1 MKKLVSQPYLGLVL
15 FFFGLFLSQRS
26 SAQDHI
32 DNQVDLP
39 DDVFL
44 FYMEQAATGAPVK
57 IDSYSINFYSTSKD
71 YPRLY
76 NAYQLEGITFTS
88 SVPGVATI
96 DPSKGTIDPVGLGS
110 TVISAVFEGNYAF
123 FPKTVSYTLTFTDDR
138 NDVKDLG
145 FAFSSS
151 TAEATY
157 GDATVST
164 PTLDKGKLANETIT
178 FSSTEKSVAT
188 VDASG
193 GVTIVGAGSTVISA
207 SFAGNNDTKP
217 GSVSYTL
224 TVAKKEVGLQWGT
237 TSFTYDGSAHV
248 PTATATGLVGSD
260 VCNVTVDGAQTDA
273 GSNYTATATG
283 LSNANYKLPAGAT
296 TTFTIAKA
304 DASVAFASKT
314 ENVKMG
320 DNYNGQTATTTPA
333 GLSLTYSSS
342 APGVATIDE
351 KTGVV
356 TLVAVGS
363 TTIKATFAGNNNYNS
378 ASDSYTLSVA
388 KADPV
393 SSGISFASETATAT
407 YGDATVTAPTLT
419 NPHQLSLTWSSSNT
433 NVATV
438 DATGV
443 ITIVGA
449 GQTVISAAFA
459 GNDDYQAKTIS
470 FTLTVNK
477 ADVSVAFASK
487 SENVKMGDNYKGQTA
502 TTTPAGQ
509 TLTYSSSAPSVA
521 TVNENTGAVTLVAVG
536 STTIKATFA
545 GNDNYNAA
553 EDSYTLTVSKADA
566 VEVELNFASDK
577 VTVTYGDATVT
588 PPTLNNPHQLAL
600 TWSSSKTNVAT
611 VNATGVVTIVGA
623 GQTVISAAFAGDETY
638 QAKTVSYT
646 LVVKKAKV
654 TVAFDTKSE
663 TATLGETFTSPKA
676 TTTPADLPLVY
687 STSDKYVAKVEGSTG
702 EVTLRGAGKARI
714 MATYNESDNYE
725 SAFAYYD
732 LIVLEGT
739 PETPQLEPIVKEL
752 DYSMDEDYFI
762 NADGSEI
769 DLSNTIINN
778 ILFTLKNQNSPEGDG
793 YDTDEQ
799 CIVINTVTQTSTLN
813 ALLANGVEPGSAEYA
828 SQFTGMTFLVAAGDG
843 FIIVTSQEAEGCYL
857 MVKVGAN
864 EPVAI
869 NMGEMGDYN
878 IPYDSDETTFVY
890 MWKEGS
896 NVANDTRTRGKK
908 TMSDVKIRGVSH
920 KSKARSGIQQ
930 VLYNPTDDLY
940 WYDLSGQR
948 ISQPLKK
955 GVYIHGNRKVVIK

>member
-1 MKKLVSQPYLGLVL
+1 MFRRRQLIGRTNRDERAGRTRNSPANNKQII
-15 FFFGLFLSQRS
+15 FF
-26 SAQDHI
+26 I
-32 DNQVDLP
+32 DNDY
-39 DDVFL
+39 FL
-44 FYMEQAATGAPVK
+44 ITNRAT
-57 IDSYSINFYSTSKD
+57 
-71 YPRLY
+71 R
-76 NAYQLEGITFTS
+76 
-88 SVPGVATI
+88 
-96 DPSKGTIDPVGLGS
+96 
-110 TVISAVFEGNYAF
+110 
-123 FPKTVSYTLTFTDDR
+123 
-138 NDVKDLG
+138 
-145 FAFSSS
+145 
-151 TAEATY
+151 
-157 GDATVST
+157 
-164 PTLDKGKLANETIT
+164 
-178 FSSTEKSVAT
+178 
-188 VDASG
+188 
-193 GVTIVGAGSTVISA
+193 
-207 SFAGNNDTKP
+207 
-217 GSVSYTL
+217 
-224 TVAKKEVGLQWGT
+224 
-237 TSFTYDGSAHV
+237 
-248 PTATATGLVGSD
+248 
-260 VCNVTVDGAQTDA
+260 
-273 GSNYTATATG
+273 
-283 LSNANYKLPAGAT
+283 
-296 TTFTIAKA
+296 
-304 DASVAFASKT
+304 
-314 ENVKMG
+314 
-320 DNYNGQTATTTPA
+320 
-333 GLSLTYSSS
+333 
-342 APGVATIDE
+342 
-351 KTGVV
+351 
-356 TLVAVGS
+356 
-363 TTIKATFAGNNNYNS
+363 
-378 ASDSYTLSVA
+378 
-388 KADPV
+388 
-393 SSGISFASETATAT
+393 
-407 YGDATVTAPTLT
+407 
-419 NPHQLSLTWSSSNT
+419 
-433 NVATV
+433 
-438 DATGV
+438 
-443 ITIVGA
+443 
-449 GQTVISAAFA
+449 
-459 GNDDYQAKTIS
+459 
-470 FTLTVNK
+470 
-477 ADVSVAFASK
+477 VSVMTSHSLAF
-487 SENVKMGDNYKGQTA
+487 ERTA
-502 TTTPAGQ
+502 RI
-509 TLTYSSSAPSVA
+509 
-521 TVNENTGAVTLVAVG
+521 GA
-536 STTIKATFA
+536 
-545 GNDNYNAA
+545 AA
-553 EDSYTLTVSKADA
+553 RA
-566 VEVELNFASDK
+566 
-577 VTVTYGDATVT
+577 
-588 PPTLNNPHQLAL
+588 
-600 TWSSSKTNVAT
+600 
-611 VNATGVVTIVGA
+611 
-623 GQTVISAAFAGDETY
+623 
-638 QAKTVSYT
+638 
-646 LVVKKAKV
+646 AKV

-930 VLYNPTDDLY
+930 ILYNPTDDQY